1 MARTVTSEPG
11 EVQRSSQINDSRDKG
26 TFTEH
31 CTWLVYNNDFAIPKL
46 RFNDSKVSCTL
57 CCPHLV
63 SIVEESVVEEAVGEE
78 EVAANDGKV
87 EELAEDK
94 PAKVDIVPEVRLC

>member
-1 MARTVTSEPG
+1 M
-11 EVQRSSQINDSRDKG
+11 
-26 TFTEH
+26 
-31 CTWLVYNNDFAIPKL
+31 
-46 RFNDSKVSCTL
+46 SCTL

-63 SIVEESVVEEAVGEE
+63 SIVQEPVVEEAVGEE

-87 EELAEDK
+87 KELAEDK

>member
-11 EVQRSSQINDSRDKG
+11 EVQRSSQINASRDKG
-26 TFTEH
+26 TFTVH
-31 CTWLVYNNDFAIPKL
+31 GYFTIFNGFAIPKL

-78 EVAANDGKV
+78 EVAAHDGKV
-87 EELAEDK
+87 EELAEDE